1 MLPALIN
8 SGRSFLRK
16 IESLGYEAY
25 IVGGAIRDLIM
36 GKEPYD
42 IDIAT
47 NCPIEVLEKNFHTFN
62 IGRSK
67 KFGLITVLY
76 QKESFE
82 VAQFRSDGD
91 YSNGRRP
98 NSVEIVNSFKED
110 VSRRDFT
117 INSLAMDSK
126 GHITDY
132 FGGRSYIHRGIVEAI
147 GNPMDRFREDHLRM
161 MRAARFASMD
171 GFKIEKMTRRAIR
184 KLFRLINKIEPE
196 RICGELVK
204 AASNPG
210 SQFAEYILILDDL
223 KLLYQILPEVH
234 TMKYFRHDLH
244 HHPEGPTVFD
254 HSIECLR
261 TMSGEDY
268 QSKLAALFHDIG
280 KCICFQED
288 KYWWKM
294 TYHRHEKYSELLVES
309 ICDRLKFSSFDKDA
323 MMFAAKNH
331 MKFHAMLK
339 MKPSKIAR
347 LVSHI
352 HFDTLLDVAKAD
364 EFSRGETF
372 MYRGEFDKVIDRM
385 YEIRDRWNNK
395 IINNSLNLIS
405 GHRVM
410 ELLELKPSK
419 AVGDIKKAVED
430 RIIDEQLDPDDT
442 ELVDKLILEE
452 GQKQILQEEL

>member
-36 GKEPYD
+36 GKDPYD
-42 IDIAT
+42 VDIAT

-62 IGRSK
+62 IGKSK

-82 VAQFRSDGD
+82 VAQFRSDGK
-91 YSNGRRP
+91 YSDGRRP
-98 NSVEIVNSFKED
+98 DSVKVVNSFKED

-117 INSLAMDSK
+117 INSLAMNSK
-126 GHITDY
+126 GYITDY
-132 FGGRSYIHRGIVEAI
+132 FNGRSHIHRGIVETV
-147 GNPMDRFREDHLRM
+147 GNPFDRFKEDHLRM
-161 MRAARFASMD
+161 MRAARFASID
-171 GFKIEKMTRRAIR
+171 GFKIERTTRRAIR
-184 KLFRLINKIEPE
+184 RLFRLINRIKPE
-196 RICGELVK
+196 RVRGELIK

-210 SQFAEYILILDDL
+210 PQFAKYILILDDL

-234 TMKYFRHDLH
+234 AMKYFRHDLQ
-244 HHPEGPTVFD
+244 HHPEGPTVFS

-261 TMSGEDY
+261 TMDDEDY
-268 QSKLAALFHDIG
+268 QSKLAALFHDTG
-280 KCICFQED
+280 KCISFQED
-288 KYWWKM
+288 KYGWKM
-294 TYHRHEKYSELLVES
+294 TYYRHERYSESLIEG
-309 ICDRLKFSSFDKDA
+309 ICNRLKFSSFDKDA

-331 MKFHAMLK
+331 MKFHAVLG

-347 LVSHI
+347 LVSHV

-372 MYRGEFDKVIDRM
+372 MYRGEFDKIIDRM
-385 YEIRDRWNNK
+385 YKIRDRWNGR
-395 IINNSLNLIS
+395 IINNSLNLVS
-405 GHRVM
+405 GHRIM
-410 ELLELKPSK
+410 ELLDLKPSRT
-419 AVGDIKKAVED
+419 VGDIKKIVED
-430 RIIDEQLDPDDT
+430 RIMDERLDPDDS
-442 ELVDKLILEE
+442 ELMDKIILDEAK
-452 GQKQILQEEL
+452 KQI

>member
-8 SGRSFLRK
+8 SGRDFLRK

-25 IVGGAIRDLIM
+25 IIGGATRDLIM
-36 GKEPYD
+36 GKDPYD

-47 NCPIEVLEKNFHTFN
+47 NCPMDVLEKNFRTYN

-67 KFGLITVLY
+67 KHGVVSILY
-76 QKESFE
+76 KKEILD

-98 NSVEIVNSFKED
+98 DSIETVSSFKED

-117 INSLAMDSK
+117 VNSLAMNSK

-132 FGGRSYIHRGIVEAI
+132 FNGISHIHQGIIEAI
-147 GNPMDRFREDHLRM
+147 GNPLDRFREDHLRM

-184 KLFRLINKIEPE
+184 RLFRLINRIKSE
-196 RICGELVK
+196 RIHGELIK
-204 AASNPG
+204 AASNSGP
-210 SQFAEYILILDDL
+210 QFARYILILDDL

-234 TMKYFRHDLH
+234 TMKYFRHDLQ

-261 TMSGEDY
+261 TMRDEDY

-280 KCICFQED
+280 KCISFQED
-288 KYWWKM
+288 KYGWKM
-294 TYHRHEKYSELLVES
+294 TYHRHERYSESLIED

-347 LVSHI
+347 LVSHV

-410 ELLELKPSK
+410 ELLELKPSR

-430 RIIDEQLDPDDT
+430 RIIDEQLNPDDT

>member
-8 SGRSFLRK
+8 SGRDLLRK

-25 IVGGAIRDLIM
+25 IVGGAVRDLIM
-36 GKEPYD
+36 GKDPYD
-42 IDIAT
+42 IDVAT
-47 NCPIEVLEKNFHTFN
+47 NCPIEILEKNFHTFN
-62 IGRSK
+62 IGKSK

-82 VAQFRSDGD
+82 VAQFRSDGK
-91 YSNGRRP
+91 YSDGRRP
-98 NSVEIVNSFKED
+98 DSVKIVNSFKDD

-117 INSLAMDSK
+117 VNSLSMNSK

-132 FGGRSYIHRGIVEAI
+132 FGGIPHIHQGIIETVGEPI
-147 GNPMDRFREDHLRM
+147 DRFREDHLRM

-171 GFKIEKMTRRAIR
+171 GFRIEKMTRRAIR
-184 KLFRLINKIEPE
+184 KLFRLISKIKSE
-196 RICGELVK
+196 RIRGELIK

-210 SQFAEYILILDDL
+210 PQFAEYILILDDL
-223 KLLYQILPEVH
+223 KLLHQILPEVS
-234 TMKYFRHDLH
+234 TMKYFRHDMQ

-261 TMSGEDY
+261 TMSDEDY

-280 KCICFQED
+280 KCISFQED

-294 TYHRHEKYSELLVES
+294 TYHRHERYSEPLIEG
-309 ICDRLKFSSFDKDA
+309 ICGRLKFSSFDKDA

-331 MKFHAMLK
+331 MKFHEILK

-347 LVSHI
+347 LASHI

-372 MYRGEFDKVIDRM
+372 MYRGEFDKITDRV
-385 YEIRDRWNNK
+385 YEIRDRWNNR

-410 ELLELKPSK
+410 ELLELKPSR

-442 ELVDKLILEE
+442 ELVDEIILEE
-452 GQKQILQEEL
+452 SKKQFT